1 MKAKKMKRKKIKMI
15 NKYIIITLQVL
26 IAFLLMSCGASKDA
40 QKVELVW
47 PLPPDEPRVKYIKTY
62 QSEDEFLSGFGKA
75 VQIIA
80 GDKSTIGLSRPF
92 DVTTDGKGK
101 IFVSDMEQGLVM
113 FDEVEKKVIPLG
125 QKSIYPLGRVIGI
138 AYGNNKLFVGSV
150 EIKGIVALTL
160 DGEVIQ
166 TIGALGQFQ
175 NPVDVAYDKYLNRV
189 IVVDNKIHQV
199 VVFSELGDSL
209 FTIGQRGEGDGEF
222 NFPQSAAIDKQ
233 SNIYVVDA
241 FNYRVQVFDK
251 DGKFIRKYGQQGD
264 VYGLFSRP
272 KGIALDNYNNIYV
285 VDAIHNNFQIFN
297 NDFELLMFVGR
308 YAVDDNKGFMNPVG
322 IDIDESNRIYVAD
335 QLNSRVQVFQ
345 LLKGD

>member
-1 MKAKKMKRKKIKMI
+1 MKRKKMK
-15 NKYIIITLQVL
+15 NKYL
-26 IAFLLMSCGASKDA
+26 IHALHILVVILFIGCGGSQNTQKDT
-40 QKVELVW
+40 LVW
-47 PLPPDEPRVKYIKTY
+47 PPPPDEPRVKYIKTY

-75 VQIIA
+75 IRIIA
-80 GDKSTIGLSRPF
+80 GEKSTIGLSRPF

-101 IFVSDMEQGLVM
+101 IFVSDMEQGLVL
-113 FDEVEKKVIPLG
+113 FDEVEKRVIPLG
-125 QKSIYPLGRVIGI
+125 QKSIYPLGRVVGI

-150 EIKGIVALTL
+150 EIKGIIALTL

-166 TIGALGQFQ
+166 MIGELGQFQ

-199 VVFSELGDSL
+199 VVFSENGDSL

-222 NFPQSAAIDKQ
+222 NFPQSAVVDKQ
-233 SNIYVVDA
+233 SNIYIMDA
-241 FNYRVQVFDK
+241 FNYRIQIFDK
-251 DGKFIRKYGQQGD
+251 DGKFLRKYGQQGD
-264 VYGLFSRP
+264 VYGMFSRP
-272 KGIALDNYNNIYV
+272 KGIALDSYNNIYV

-308 YAVDDNKGFMNPVG
+308 YAVDDNLGFMNPIG
-322 IDIDESNRIYVAD
+322 IEIDDSNRIYVAD

>member
-1 MKAKKMKRKKIKMI
+1 MKRNKIKMI
-15 NKYIIITLQVL
+15 NKYLTITMQAF
-26 IAFLLMSCGASKDA
+26 IAFLLIGCSASKDA
-40 QKVELVW
+40 QKTDIVW
-47 PLPPDEPRVKYIKTY
+47 PSPPDEPRVKYIKTY

-75 VQIIA
+75 VRMIA
-80 GDKSTIGLSRPF
+80 GEKSTIGLSKPF

-113 FDEVEKKVIPLG
+113 FDEVEKKVVPIG
-125 QKSIYPLGRVIGI
+125 QKSIYPLGRVVGL
-138 AYGNNKLFVGSV
+138 AYGNNKLFVGST
-150 EIKGIVALTL
+150 EIKAVIALTL
-160 DGEVIQ
+160 DGQVVQ
-166 TIGALGQFQ
+166 TFGELGQFQ

-199 VVFSELGDSL
+199 VVFSENGDSL

-222 NFPQSAAIDKQ
+222 NFPQSAAVDKQ
-233 SNIYVVDA
+233 SNIYIVDA
-241 FNYRVQVFDK
+241 FNFRVQVFDK
-251 DGKFIRKYGQQGD
+251 DGKFLRKYGQQGE
-264 VYGLFSRP
+264 VYGMFSRP
-272 KGIALDNYNNIYV
+272 KGIALDGFNNIYV

-308 YAVDDNKGFMNPVG
+308 YAVDDNLGFMNPIG

-345 LLKGD
+345 LLKGN